1 MDFALDEQQRAFA
14 ASVRDL
20 AAERLAGAARA
31 AYDHPDDGGLPEKVW
46 SAIAAQGWL
55 AVTVAEESGGLGL
68 GMVEAQL
75 VARGVGAVTLPGPW
89 RASVIALEAI
99 RLGAGQGV
107 QRELLADLASGER
120 ISTHA
125 VDQQVAV
132 NGGRAA
138 GRLLRV
144 EYPEAADVLVVAAAD
159 GALGLVELAGAAVRI
174 APQRQ
179 YDRTTRLSVVELSDA
194 PITTLP
200 AATVADVLPRACVLT
215 AAELVGMAREA
226 LTRTVAYDSQRVQ
239 FGKPVGSFQAL
250 KHALADLH
258 VGVTM
263 AEQAVLYAAHA
274 LDAALPDAELAVAV
288 AKAKAS
294 SVALDTT
301 AAMIQ
306 FHGGIGFT
314 WEHEAHFFFKRARRL
329 AAAFGDAA
337 YHRERIAAL
346 FLDTG

>member
-14 ASVRDL
+14 ASVREL
-20 AAERLAGAARA
+20 ATERLAGAARTA
-31 AYDHPDDGGLPEKVW
+31 FDDPDGGLPEKVW
-46 SAIAAQGWL
+46 STIAAQGWL
-55 AVTVAEESGGLGL
+55 AVTVPEESGGLGL

-75 VARGVGAVTLPGPW
+75 VARGVGAATLPGPW

-99 RLGAGQGV
+99 RLGAADGAE
-107 QRELLADLASGER
+107 RELLEGLASGER
-120 ISTHA
+120 IGTHA
-125 VDQQVAV
+125 VDQQVTVDEAD
-132 NGGRAA
+132 AS
-138 GRLLRV
+138 GRLVRV
-144 EYPEAADVLVVAAAD
+144 EYADAADVLVVAASD
-159 GALGLVELAGAAVRI
+159 GSLGLVELAGTGVRLS
-174 APQRQ
+174 AQRQ
-179 YDRTTRLSVVELSDA
+179 SDRTARLSVVELTAA
-194 PITTLP
+194 PVTALP
-200 AATVADVLPRACVLT
+200 NASVADVLPRACALT
-215 AAELVGMAREA
+215 AAELVGVAREA

-263 AEQAVLYAAHA
+263 AEEAVLYAAHA
-274 LDAALPDAELAVAV
+274 LDAALPDAEVAVAV

-294 SVALDTT
+294 SVALEAT

-314 WEHEAHFFFKRARRL
+314 WEHEAHFYFKRARRL

-346 FLDTG
+346 FLDAG

>member
-14 ASVRDL
+14 ASVREL
-20 AAERLAGAARA
+20 ATERLAGAARA
-31 AYDHPDDGGLPEKVW
+31 AYDAPEGGLPDKVW
-46 SAIAAQGWL
+46 STIAAQGWL
-55 AVTVAEESGGLGL
+55 AVTVPEESGGLGL
-68 GMVEAQL
+68 GLVEAQL
-75 VARGVGAVTLPGPW
+75 VARGVGAATLPGPW

-99 RLGAGQGV
+99 RLGAGSGT

-120 ISTHA
+120 VGTHA
-125 VDQQVAV
+125 LDQRVTVSEVGAT
-132 NGGRAA
+132 
-138 GRLLRV
+138 GRLVRV
-144 EYPEAADVLVVAAAD
+144 ESADAADVLVVAAAD
-159 GALGLVELAGAAVRI
+159 GSLRLVELAGSGVRTS
-174 APQRQ
+174 PQQQ
-179 YDRTTRLSVVELSDA
+179 YDRAARLCAVELTEA
-194 PITTLP
+194 PVTALP
-200 AATVADVLPRACVLT
+200 NATAAEVLPRACVLT
-215 AAELVGMAREA
+215 AAELVGVAREA

-274 LDAALPDAELAVAV
+274 LDVALPDAEVAVAV

-294 SVALDTT
+294 SVALDAT

-314 WEHEAHFFFKRARRL
+314 WEHEAHLFFKRARRL
-329 AAAFGDAA
+329 APAFGDAA

-346 FLDTG
+346 FLDAG